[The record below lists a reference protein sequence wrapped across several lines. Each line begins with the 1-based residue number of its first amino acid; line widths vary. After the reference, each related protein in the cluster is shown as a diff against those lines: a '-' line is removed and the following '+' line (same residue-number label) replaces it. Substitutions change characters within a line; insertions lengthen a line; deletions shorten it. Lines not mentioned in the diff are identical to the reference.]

1 MYNDDNAQTQQ
12 TQQPMDVHCKFQ
24 KNVFS
29 EFKVPLVNKIQEQ
42 LNWTELGQNQFSQGI
57 T

>member
-24 KNVFS
+24 KIVFS
-29 EFKVPLVNKIQEQ
+29 EFKVPLVNKIQELTR
-42 LNWTELGQNQFSQGI
+42 LNWDKISSVKG
-57 T
+57 